1 MINLDC
7 VIHYLDHNKS
17 ENGAASLPNN
27 HALHKAKDSR
37 ASGDGYNINLIH

>member
-7 VIHYLDHNKS
+7 VIHYLDLNKS
-17 ENGAASLPNN
+17 EFGAVSLPNN
-27 HALHKAKDSR
+27 HALHKVEDSI